1 MFKNIISQTRL
12 VTCVQKRLNHVYSDF
27 SPTALLTFTFLKM
40 EKGTANEIFS
50 HVSKEYPG
58 TNICFSISRKI

>member
-12 VTCVQKRLNHVYSDF
+12 VTSVQKRLNHVYSDF
-27 SPTALLTFTFLKM
+27 SPTALLTFTFLKI
-40 EKGTANEIFS
+40 EKGTANEIFA

-58 TNICFSISRKI
+58 EEELINF